1 MGHEVA
7 RTRYPFHN
15 FLLVAD
21 WHLSEVEPPLKVRAL
36 FMAASS
42 RQTDF
47 ARASDPLS
55 TNQGAAKTSNSPSC
69 CHTVYFLHTLAPA

>member
-7 RTRYPFHN
+7 HTRYPFHS

-21 WHLSEVEPPLKVRAL
+21 WQLSEVKPPLKVRVL
-36 FMAASS
+36 FMAALS

-47 ARASDPLS
+47 ARA
-55 TNQGAAKTSNSPSC
+55 
-69 CHTVYFLHTLAPA
+69 

>member
-7 RTRYPFHN
+7 HTRYPFHS

-21 WHLSEVEPPLKVRAL
+21 WLLSGVKSSLKVRAL
-36 FMAASS
+36 FMAALS